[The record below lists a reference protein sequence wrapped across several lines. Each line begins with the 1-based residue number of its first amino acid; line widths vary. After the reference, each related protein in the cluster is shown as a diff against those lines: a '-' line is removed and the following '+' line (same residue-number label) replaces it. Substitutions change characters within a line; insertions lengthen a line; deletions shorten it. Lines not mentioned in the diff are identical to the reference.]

1 MLASLVPSRGDLF
14 GGISAGIVAL
24 PLCLA
29 FGAIS
34 GLGPEA
40 GLYGAIAAGILA
52 AIFGGSQVLVTGPTN
67 PMTLVAATVVAANTP
82 PGGTINLPVVMTAFL
97 LAGALQVLL
106 GVLRLGGFVRYVPYP
121 VISGFMSGIGVI
133 IIIQQLYPIVGAE
146 APSSNAVAILG
157 SLSMLP
163 GKHPVARRAARPGDL
178 CDPSTSAAVHAEGAG
193 LAGCAD
199 RGDRHLGCP
208 GGRRAADWRHSR
220 RAAGIGGSGP
230 DIRPSPARRVGG
242 GSARAAR
249 CNRHAAERAA
259 RRQPHQISPR
269 QQPGAHRPG
278 DRQHGRG
285 SGRRPT
291 GRRRKH
297 PDHRQH
303 RSGRQDPA
311 VRGDPWAVPAC
322 CAARAFRP
330 GQYIPNAV
338 LAGILVGAGLG
349 CIDFRG
355 LSHIAKV
362 PRSDAAVLVIVF
374 ALTVF
379 AGLIVAVAVG
389 LVIASFVFMKKVAD
403 ICERQT
409 AISLL
414 ADEPWADEIDIP
426 ADLRHRLLIKHV
438 EGPLFFGFARG
449 FLNIAASAAGGR
461 LLVLRMDRVSLMD
474 QSGAYALQDALV
486 NLASSG
492 MRIVLVGLPVAQ
504 RDILEAI
511 HVIPDLVPTK
521 DLFADFAELKGGA
534 AQPAGG
540 DPSEGEGCHVAP
552 RLKSVRGET
561 SLGMMWMSPVNGC
574 SFADAGARTGKMPAR
589 RARPAAGPSGPEGGA
604 QRAHT
609 AVHARCV
616 ARIIKLA
623 PRHAALLDD
632 LPATRCRGA
641 PNWGLSRPRRGL
653 IDA

>member
-82 PGGTINLPVVMTAFL
+82 PGGTINLSVVMAAFL

-146 APSSNAVAILG
+146 APSSNAVVILG

-163 GKHPVARRAARPGDL
+163 ESVLWPVALLGLATFAILQLLPRFTRKVPASLVALIVVTAVSVALGVDAPRIGAIPAGLPALVVPDLTFNQVPLVASVAAQLALLGAIDTL
-178 CDPSTSAAVHAEGAG
+178 LSALLADSLTKSHHDSNRELIGQGIGNIGAALVGGLPGAG
-193 LAGCAD
+193 ANIRTIVNIEAGGKTRLSGVIHGLFLLAVL
-199 RGDRHLGCP
+199 LGL
-208 GGRRAADWRHSR
+208 
-220 RAAGIGGSGP
+220 SGLV
-230 DIRPSPARRVGG
+230 S
-242 GSARAAR
+242 
-249 CNRHAAERAA
+249 
-259 RRQPHQISPR
+259 
-269 QQPGAHRPG
+269 
-278 DRQHGRG
+278 
-285 SGRRPT
+285 
-291 GRRRKH
+291 
-297 PDHRQH
+297 
-303 RSGRQDPA
+303 
-311 VRGDPWAVPAC
+311 
-322 CAARAFRP
+322 
-330 GQYIPNAV
+330 YIPNAV

-362 PRSDAAVLVIVF
+362 PRSDAAVLVIVL

-379 AGLIVAVAVG
+379 AGLIAAVAVG
-389 LVIASFVFMKKVAD
+389 LVISSFVFMKKVAD
-403 ICERQT
+403 NCERQT
-409 AISLL
+409 AISPL

-449 FLNIAASAAGGR
+449 FLNIAASAASGR

-492 MRIVLVGLPVAQ
+492 VRVVLVGLPVAQ

-511 HVIPDLVPTK
+511 HVIPDLVPTN
-521 DLFADFAELKGGA
+521 DLFADFPKLKA
-534 AQPAGG
+534 ALPNLLV
-540 DPSEGEGCHVAP
+540 EI
-552 RLKSVRGET
+552 
-561 SLGMMWMSPVNGC
+561 
-574 SFADAGARTGKMPAR
+574 
-589 RARPAAGPSGPEGGA
+589 RAREKDAMS
-604 QRAHT
+604 H
-609 AVHARCV
+609 
-616 ARIIKLA
+616 LA
-623 PRHAALLDD
+623 
-632 LPATRCRGA
+632 
-641 PNWGLSRPRRGL
+641 
-653 IDA
+653 